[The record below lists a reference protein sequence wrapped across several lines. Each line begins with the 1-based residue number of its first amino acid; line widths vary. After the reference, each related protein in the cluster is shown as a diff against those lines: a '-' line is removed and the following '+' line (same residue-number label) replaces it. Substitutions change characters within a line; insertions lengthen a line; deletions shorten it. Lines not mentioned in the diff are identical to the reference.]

1 MNAARLKRNFPL
13 LLETARECLQDDYDM
28 PALRRIMTDIQSG
41 NIGLVDVTTD
51 IASPFAENLLF
62 GYVGTVMY
70 QYDVP
75 QAERSAQLLSIDP
88 DVLERLLG
96 QADFSAIMDPRAVH
110 EVEEELGRRT
120 FWNELPDDDIDGRV
134 ARYAKTHGPFTV
146 ERMMADLSI
155 DAAGAVHALDML
167 KARGEVLDGIAAE
180 DGGKACT
187 RRCSD
192 ASGPGRWPRPEP
204 RPSPSN

>member
-1 MNAARLKRNFPL
+1 MIETQVGETVLFAARFRECAARSLFLPRTDPGRRVPLWQQRLRAAQLLNAARLKRNFPL

-88 DVLERLLG
+88 MCWNGCWGRPISRRSWILG
-96 QADFSAIMDPRAVH
+96 PCMRSRRSWGAGRSGTSCRTMTSMAGSQDTP
-110 EVEEELGRRT
+110 RRT
-120 FWNELPDDDIDGRV
+120 GL
-134 ARYAKTHGPFTV
+134 
-146 ERMMADLSI
+146 
-155 DAAGAVHALDML
+155 
-167 KARGEVLDGIAAE
+167 
-180 DGGKACT
+180 
-187 RRCSD
+187 
-192 ASGPGRWPRPEP
+192 
-204 RPSPSN
+204 SPSNG

>member
-1 MNAARLKRNFPL
+1 
-13 LLETARECLQDDYDM
+13 M

-146 ERMMADLSI
+146 ERMMVDLSI
-155 DAAGAVHALDML
+155 DAAGAVHAWTCSKHEERSLT
-167 KARGEVLDGIAAE
+167 ASPPRTEERHG
-180 DGGKACT
+180 CT